1 MKIAKPFAGLD
12 VIVVVVVVIVI
23 AFSFLFMIPTFV
35 YATPISDVNQPDQ
48 GTTICPDGSV
58 ILAVMECPN
67 PTTEADCPP
76 NQFVIISPQTG
87 DCIAVPTPFECPNGV
102 LAPTQEQCNI
112 SLTSA
117 PPSPSPP
124 TSLTLVPPVSGPQ
137 SANLSQVPTPFENV
151 GAQQPDQVGGGQ
163 DDDDDS
169 DTQSEDSSDDDDDDD
184 SDSDDDESNEDE
196 SNNSDDDEGDDGGGE
211 LD

>member
-1 MKIAKPFAGLD
+1 LGGQEEKMKIPKPFAGLG
-12 VIVVVVVVIVI
+12 VIAVVV
-23 AFSFLFMIPTFV
+23 FTFLFMIPTFV

-58 ILAVMECPN
+58 ILAVMKCPN
-67 PTTEADCPP
+67 PTTEVDCPP

-87 DCIAVPTPFECPNGV
+87 DCVAVPTPFECPNRV
-102 LAPTQEQCNI
+102 LAPTEEQCNI

-117 PPSPSPP
+117 PASPSPP
-124 TSLTLVPPVSGPQ
+124 TSLTQVPPVSGPQ
-137 SANLSQVPTPFENV
+137 SANLPQVPTPFENV

-169 DTQSEDSSDDDDDDD
+169 DTQSEDSSDDDDN
-184 SDSDDDESNEDE
+184 SDSDDEESNEDE
-196 SNNSDDDEGDDGGGE
+196 SNNSGDDEGDDGGGE